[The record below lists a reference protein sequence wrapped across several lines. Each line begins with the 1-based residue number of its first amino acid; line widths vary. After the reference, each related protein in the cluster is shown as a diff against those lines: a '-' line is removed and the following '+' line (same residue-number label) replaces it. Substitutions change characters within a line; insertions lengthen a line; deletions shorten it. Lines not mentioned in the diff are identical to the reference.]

1 LPCRLGKDTTAQLRI
16 RYLKE
21 EGIRLAQRFRITI
34 GAKSYDVEVGD
45 PTESPLTVVVDGE
58 TFLVDVQPTSSPD
71 AVLPEVAEPNG
82 EPTRLYGR
90 AVPRPAADVA
100 AGACEVMAPMPGTIL
115 DLAVEV
121 GDAVQPGHLLC
132 ALEAMKMKSPI
143 RSPRGGTIRQV
154 GVQDGQSVE
163 HGDLLFVVG

>member
-1 LPCRLGKDTTAQLRI
+1 M
-16 RYLKE
+16 
-21 EGIRLAQRFRITI
+21 AQRFRITI
-34 GAKSYDVEVGD
+34 GDKSYDVEVGD

-58 TFLVDVQPTSSPD
+58 TFLVGVQPTSSPD
-71 AVLPEVAEPNG
+71 AMPPEPAEPSG
-82 EPTRLYGR
+82 EPARPHGP
-90 AVPRPAADVA
+90 AVPRPATEEA

-115 DLAVEV
+115 DLAVQV

-143 RSPRGGTIRQV
+143 RSPQGGTIRQV
-154 GVQDGQSVE
+154 GVQEGQAVD